1 MHTAREHLVQRDAI
15 EPDTTGRPGS
25 FSPGSTEIK
34 QRLAVA
40 AGAALLAAG
49 LILVMFVLPAEFA
62 VDPLG
67 TGARLGLLP
76 LGVVGQQVDQLNKD
90 AATAGAA
97 GQTALVVGQEKPFQQ
112 ESVDFTLKPREGM
125 EYKYRLDKGEALL
138 YSWNATAPVNYEF
151 HAEPDGAPAGYA
163 QTYEKKTAQSGASG
177 TLTAPFPGIHG
188 WYWENT
194 TDQAVTVT
202 LKTAGYYNLSHEFR
216 NGQPTKNKMFQ

>member
-1 MHTAREHLVQRDAI
+1 MHTARERIVA
-15 EPDTTGRPGS
+15 PDTL
-25 FSPGSTEIK
+25 STSGPAGIGATQHK

-40 AGAALLAAG
+40 AGGALLAAG
-49 LILVMFVLPAEFA
+49 LVLVIFVLPAEFA

-67 TGARLGLLP
+67 TGAKLGLLP
-76 LGVVGQQVDQLNKD
+76 LGVVGQQVDQLNKG
-90 AATAGAA
+90 AAAAGAA
-97 GQTALVVGQEKPFQQ
+97 GQGAIVVGQEKPFQQ

-138 YSWNATAPVNYEF
+138 YAWNATAPVNYEF

-163 QTYEKKTAQSGASG
+163 QTYEKKTAQNGASG

-194 TDQAVTVT
+194 TDQEVTVT

-216 NGQPTKNKMFQ
+216 SGQPTKNKMFQ

>member
-1 MHTAREHLVQRDAI
+1 MTTATTTTANEPVEIRQRIA
-15 EPDTTGRPGS
+15 
-25 FSPGSTEIK
+25 
-34 QRLAVA
+34 LA

-67 TGARLGLLP
+67 TGARFGLLP
-76 LGVVGQQVDQLNKD
+76 LGVVGQQVEALNT
-90 AATAGAA
+90 AAAAAGA
-97 GQTALVVGQEKPFQQ
+97 GQGQGAILVAQERPFQT
-112 ESVDFTLKPREGM
+112 EAVDFKIAPRQGM

-138 YSWNATAPVNYEF
+138 YSWTATAPVNYEL

-163 QTYEKKTAQSGASG
+163 QSYEKVSATSQASG

-194 TDQAVTVT
+194 GDQEVTVT
-202 LKTAGYYNLSHEFR
+202 LKTAGYYNISHEFR
-216 NGQPTKNKMFQ
+216 NGAPTKNKMFQ